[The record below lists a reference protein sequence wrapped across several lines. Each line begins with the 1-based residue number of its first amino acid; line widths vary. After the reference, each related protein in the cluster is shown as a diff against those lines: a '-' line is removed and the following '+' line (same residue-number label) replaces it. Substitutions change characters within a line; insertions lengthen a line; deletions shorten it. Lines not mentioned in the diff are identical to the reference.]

1 MNNRMTIR
9 EFTDA
14 IEVSICEEFARR
26 GLKAIPKRTL
36 EFSVNEK
43 NEIIAFQIDGNDFKF
58 HILDH
63 YAAYMDFMDDSA
75 DEEETMQW
83 LVGKF
88 IQNVLSD
95 FRRYDVRS
103 IMKELSNFEKHR
115 DGILPRVCSAECNS
129 EYLSDKPHFL
139 FADNLACYYSVAVP
153 RFGIVCIISNE
164 LLQNFHVDEET
175 LREIAFSNLEKEGFC
190 LIPFTPGDSKETL
203 LSKFNMVQNGVDDSE
218 MFNGKTVVLYAMT
231 RKEMHYGA
239 SVVAD
244 QSMVR
249 QAYEEIGEPFYVIPS
264 SVHEVLLVPFSQVY
278 DPTEL
283 LGYVKDVNSTI
294 ISIADRLADHV
305 YLMDDLESFKVRCVL

>member
-1 MNNRMTIR
+1 MNKDYT
-9 EFTDA
+9 
-14 IEVSICEEFARR
+14 VEEFANVIEAMICEGFAGR
-26 GLKAIPKRTL
+26 GMKVIPKRTL
-36 EFSVNEK
+36 EFSVNQK
-43 NEIIAFQIDGNDFKF
+43 NDIIAFQNEDGFAFKF
-58 HILDH
+58 WITDW
-63 YAAYMDFMDDSA
+63 YAEYIDSIKDSA
-75 DEEETMQW
+75 DGADTMRSITERF
-83 LVGKF
+83 V
-88 IQNVLSD
+88 QNAFREYLQFGDILMEALSD
-95 FRRYDVRS
+95 FEDLKGGV
-103 IMKELSNFEKHR
+103 
-115 DGILPRVCSAECNS
+115 LPRVCSAENN

-190 LIPFTPGDSKETL
+190 LIPLTPGDSKETL

-218 MFNGKTVVLYAMT
+218 MFNGETIVLYGMT

-249 QAYEEIGEPFYVIPS
+249 QAYEKIGEPFYVIPS

-278 DPTEL
+278 EPTEL

-294 ISIADRLADHV
+294 ISPGDRLADHV
-305 YLMDDLESFKVRCVL
+305 YLMDDLRDFKVRCVL